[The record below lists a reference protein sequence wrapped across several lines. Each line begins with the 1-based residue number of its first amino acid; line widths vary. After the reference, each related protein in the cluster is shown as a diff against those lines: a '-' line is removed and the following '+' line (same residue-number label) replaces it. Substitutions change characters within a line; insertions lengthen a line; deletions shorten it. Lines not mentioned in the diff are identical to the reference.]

1 MTVSTVVTLSQ
12 EEKKALTAAADVL
25 EKLLNFPYSDQY
37 STIYYSGGNYDNL
50 DFDNLSEMERMLEDL
65 AEAKDLEL
73 EP

>member
-12 EEKKALTAAADVL
+12 EEKKALTAAIDVL
-25 EKLLNFPYSDQY
+25 ENLLSFPYSDQY
-37 STIYYSGGNYDNL
+37 SSMYYSGGCFDHL
-50 DFDNLSEMERMLEDL
+50 DFDNISEMERMLEDL

>member
-12 EEKKALTAAADVL
+12 EEKKALTAAVDVL
-25 EKLLNFPYSDQY
+25 EKLLSFPYSDQY